1 MISPLDAI
9 DSIYT
14 LLKTSQLK
22 NAITGGLYKV
32 QRPDDSKKEDIV
44 INALPVTPGDINLC
58 TVNVNVY
65 VNDLQVSIGGKPQQQ
80 PDFQRLKQLADLG
93 KMSLLEYS
101 SQVFKFEIANIGLI
115 REESVNQH
123 FLNFRLE
130 YGAF

>member
-80 PDFQRLKQLADLG
+80 PDIQRLKQLADLG

>member
-14 LLKTSQLK
+14 LLKASQLK
-22 NAITGGLYKV
+22 NAVTGDLYKV

-65 VNDLQVSIGGKPQQQ
+65 VNDMQVSINGKPQQQ

-101 SQVFKFEIANIGLI
+101 SQVFKFDIANIGLI
-115 REESVNQH
+115 REESINQH

>member
-80 PDFQRLKQLADLG
+80 PDIQRLKQLADLG

-101 SQVFKFEIANIGLI
+101 SQVFKFEITNIGLI